1 MNRKKRAQREIG
13 PVSKQKRILSAMVL
27 LSVCLIII
35 IGNLFYIQIINSTG
49 KYARQVDQLVEEV
62 PIKAS
67 RGDIYDKNN
76 NILAKDSSASAVNV
90 IPFEVTDPEKLATTL
105 SSKLGLDRAEVMKQI
120 SVLENDIVEVKTGIS
135 NDQTAIVLSHN
146 FPGVTVEDNTL
157 YFKPL
162 SITDPAGVA
171 AALSSD
177 LQGSYDE
184 YYAKAI
190 QKESQPVLIKGKVD
204 NALAQEIKDAEA
216 ILDKNGN
223 VQDNNGVEILED
235 YRRYYTNGNFASY
248 ILGFTGIDHTGLYGV
263 ESTYNDVLKGA
274 DGVVYFQK
282 DASGNQIPSQTKILK
297 EPTQGKD
304 IVLTI
309 DSNIQLIT
317 EKALS
322 QAAAQWKTK
331 SVTAIVMEAKTGD
344 IVAMAS
350 KPDYNLNDPFTVDPV
365 FAVTHAEDLAGK
377 TQAEQLSLM
386 YKNPAVS
393 FIYEPGS
400 TFKAI
405 TGAAALEEGVVTP
418 DTIVYDSGSIQVGD
432 AVIQC
437 ATGPHGAET
446 VSDAIA
452 HSCNPGL
459 VQIIERL
466 NPDVFYQYVYN
477 FGLGAKTGIELD
489 GEESGIINRLP
500 TADGAI
506 NEVDYATFSFGQGL
520 AATPI
525 QMISAINAIV
535 NNGYYVNPSIISSV
549 TKGAENES
557 LKQVVSKE
565 TSLAMRE
572 IMRKVVGYDAE
583 MTSLSEGYSIGG
595 KTGTA
600 EKFIDGAYS
609 NTKYVTSFYC
619 FAPIEDPKYS
629 VLVVL
634 DEPSAG
640 AYGSTSAAPT
650 AISIMKQVLNYN
662 SADTNLSQDNSQELQ
677 KGVITIP
684 DLVGQKKDTA
694 ASILDAKG
702 IRYSFDLSQGGDT
715 VVSQSLPV
723 NSVYD
728 VTTEDVLSLGTPAS
742 DTATTVIVPE
752 LKGLSIQSANEIL
765 TGLGLNLKMTGNGFA
780 ASQTPAPTTVVDKG
794 SDVTVTFTP

>member
-1 MNRKKRAQREIG
+1 MG
-13 PVSKQKRILSAMVL
+13 PISKQKKIISAMVL

-35 IGNLFYIQIINSTG
+35 IGNLFYIQIVNSTG

-90 IPFEVTDPEKLATTL
+90 IPFEVEDPEKLATTL
-105 SSKLGLDRAEVMKQI
+105 SSKLGLDRAEVLEQI
-120 SVLENDIVEVKTGIS
+120 SVLENDIVEVKTGIGS
-135 NDQTAIVLSHN
+135 GQEATLLSHN
-146 FPGVTVEDNTL
+146 FPGVTIEDGVL
-157 YFKPL
+157 YFEPL

-171 AALSSD
+171 SAISSD
-177 LQGSYDE
+177 LQGSYDD

-190 QKESQPVLIKGKVD
+190 QKESLPVLIKGKVD
-204 NALAQEIKDAEA
+204 NALAQEIKDTEA
-216 ILDKNGN
+216 ILDKDGN
-223 VQDNNGVEILED
+223 VESYNGLEILED

-263 ESTYNDVLKGA
+263 ESTYNDVLKGD

-282 DASGNQIPSQTKILK
+282 DANGNQIPSQTKILK

-350 KPDYNLNDPFTVDPV
+350 KPDYNLNDPFNVDPT
-365 FAVTHAEDLAGK
+365 FAATHAADLAGK
-377 TQAEQLSLM
+377 TQAEQLALM

-418 DTIVYDSGSIQVGD
+418 DTMVYDPGYIRVGD

-520 AATPI
+520 ATTPI
-525 QMISAINAIV
+525 QMVSALNAIV
-535 NNGYYVNPSIISSV
+535 NNGYYVNPSIISNA
-549 TKGAENES
+549 TKGNNNES
-557 LKQVVSKE
+557 LKQIISKD

-619 FAPIEDPKYS
+619 FAPVEDPKYS
-629 VLVVL
+629 ILVVL
-634 DEPSAG
+634 DEPTTG
-640 AYGSTSAAPT
+640 AFGSTSAAPT
-650 AISIMKQVLNYN
+650 ALSIMKQVLNYS
-662 SADTNLSQDNSQELQ
+662 SADINLSQDNSQELQ

-684 DLVGQKKDTA
+684 DLVGQEKDSA
-694 ASILDAKG
+694 ASILDEKG
-702 IRYSFDLSQGGDT
+702 IRYSFDLGQGGNT

-728 VTTEDVLSLGTPAS
+728 VTTEVVLSLGKSSSETS
-742 DTATTVIVPE
+742 TVVVPDV
-752 LKGLSIQSANEIL
+752 KGLSIQSANEIL

-794 SDVTVTFTP
+794 SDVQVTFTP

>member
-1 MNRKKRAQREIG
+1 VIRKKRAQREIG
-13 PVSKQKRILSAMVL
+13 PVSKQKKILSAMVL

-35 IGNLFYIQIINSTG
+35 IGNLFYIQIVNSTG

-90 IPFEVTDPEKLATTL
+90 IPFEVSDPEKLATTL
-105 SSKLGLDRAEVMKQI
+105 SSRLGMDRAEVMKQI

-135 NDQTAIVLSHN
+135 SDQAATALSHN
-146 FPGVTVEDNTL
+146 FPGVTVEDNIL

-171 AALSSD
+171 QALSSD
-177 LQGSYDE
+177 LQGSYDD

-223 VQDNNGVEILED
+223 FQDNNGIEILGD

-263 ESTYNDVLKGA
+263 ESTYNDVLKGD

-282 DASGNQIPSQTKILK
+282 DANGNQIPSQTKILK

-322 QAAAQWKTK
+322 QEAAQWKTK

-350 KPDYNLNDPFTVDPV
+350 KPDYNLNDPFTVDPT
-365 FAVTHAEDLAGK
+365 FAATHAEDLAGK
-377 TQAEQLSLM
+377 TQEEQLSEM

-418 DTIVYDSGSIQVGD
+418 DTVVYDSGSIQVGD

-525 QMISAINAIV
+525 QMISALNAVV
-535 NNGYYVNPSIISSV
+535 NNGYYVNPSIISSF
-549 TKGAENES
+549 TKGAENKS
-557 LKQVVSKE
+557 LKQVISKE
-565 TSLAMRE
+565 TSLATRE

-583 MTSLSEGYSIGG
+583 MTSLSAGYSIGG

-600 EKFIDGAYS
+600 EKFINGAYS

-634 DEPSAG
+634 DEPTVG

-662 SADTNLSQDNSQELQ
+662 SADTNLSQDNSKELQ
-677 KGVITIP
+677 KGVINIP
-684 DLVGQKKDTA
+684 DLVGQEKDSA
-694 ASILDAKG
+694 ASILDEKG
-702 IRYSFDLSQGGDT
+702 IRYSFDLGQGGDT

-728 VTTEDVLSLGTPAS
+728 VTTELVLSLGTPAS
-742 DTATTVIVPE
+742 GTATTVIVPE

-780 ASQTPAPTTVVDKG
+780 TSQTPAPTTVVDKG
-794 SDVTVTFTP
+794 SDISVTFAP